1 MPFVNYLDER
11 EFKAAERLTAWI
23 LTLLAYFTA
32 MGMLVDASGW
42 HDPVFRIVSKVPG
55 TPYSWAAALAVSG
68 FIFNMGYIRSPESHW
83 RGRLIILGAL
93 LCAVWWLGMSLSM
106 TRVVY
111 EMPARITILWPVV
124 AFGVACMYL
133 TRVIVY
139 SDVFAGDRWNTNPF
153 QMWGTTFLM
162 LASLSQVIIGI
173 APVSV
178 LSEIERPA
186 ALTVGGANLFGA
198 VVVMVGLHLRDKESG
213 LLYELAGS
221 VSLVLTL
228 GWYCANVLHHQPL
241 SGTTLG
247 FSMPEAFVF
256 ASLHRGIQIGS
267 LTWAR
272 RSGRDGLERRMIHA
286 LNPTARPSDT
296 ESLTREVA
304 RGGDEQQQ

>member
-11 EFKAAERLTAWI
+11 EFRSAERLTAWI
-23 LTLLAYFTA
+23 LTLLGYSTA
-32 MGMLVDASGW
+32 LGMVIDGSGW

-55 TPYSWAAALAVSG
+55 TPYSWAGALAVFA
-68 FIFNMGYIRSPESHW
+68 FIFNIGYVQSRHVRW
-83 RGRLIILGAL
+83 RGKLIIAGSL
-93 LCAVWWLGMSLSM
+93 LCAIWWMGMSLCM

-111 EMPARITILWPVV
+111 EIPSRVTILWPLVT
-124 AFGVACMYL
+124 FGISCFYL

-139 SDVFAGDRWNTNPF
+139 SDLFAGDRWNTNPY
-153 QMWGTTFLM
+153 QLWATTFLM

-173 APVSV
+173 APVSI

-198 VVVMVGLHLRDKESG
+198 VVVMFGLHLKDKEAG
-213 LLYELAGS
+213 LMYELAGA

-228 GWYCANVLHHQPL
+228 GWYCGSVLHRQPL

-256 ASLHRGIQIGS
+256 ATLHRGIQIMS
-267 LTWAR
+267 LKWAR
-272 RSGRDGLERRMIHA
+272 SSGRERLEKRMIHA
-286 LNPTARPSDT
+286 LNPTARPTDAD
-296 ESLTREVA
+296 SLEPELGTGNVSE
-304 RGGDEQQQ
+304 